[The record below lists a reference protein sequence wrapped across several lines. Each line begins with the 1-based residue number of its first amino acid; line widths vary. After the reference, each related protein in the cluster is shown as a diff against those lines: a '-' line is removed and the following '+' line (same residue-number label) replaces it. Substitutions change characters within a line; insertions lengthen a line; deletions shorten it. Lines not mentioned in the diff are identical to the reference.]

1 MTSIPSPFCF
11 VLVMELGHRL
21 VLSPGRISHVHA
33 DFPEAAS
40 SAVLAQG
47 SVRFVD
53 GSQSVFSVASF
64 PACPP
69 ELLAP
74 GFWVSLKGE
83 GYTLRFF
90 CVDCGPLALS
100 LGFLP
105 STAFLLDCL
114 FFPHPNPNLIIETV
128 KLAYTGIGTY
138 AARANIS
145 GGFRSPHLCP
155 LLIG

>member
-1 MTSIPSPFCF
+1 MLFIFMTSIPSPFCF

-83 GYTLRFF
+83 GHTSDSS
-90 CVDCGPLALS
+90 VW
-100 LGFLP
+100 
-105 STAFLLDCL
+105 
-114 FFPHPNPNLIIETV
+114 TV
-128 KLAYTGIGTY
+128 VLW
-138 AARANIS
+138 
-145 GGFRSPHLCP
+145 P
-155 LLIG
+155 